1 MNPFL
6 GRFLDT
12 NTMTYRFADG
22 SGVPIPAEHKE
33 TIEDLC
39 DQLPA
44 LLVIAHKDALV
55 ERLSLSS
62 KNEGQ

>member
-1 MNPFL
+1 
-6 GRFLDT
+6 
-12 NTMTYRFADG
+12 MTYRFADG